1 MQPLAPIDP
10 VAANTPAEVIKKTS
24 KLLIIVSALG
34 YFVDV
39 YDMMLFTVVRKK
51 SLLSLSVA
59 DEHTLSTGLRLL
71 NFQTAGLLLG
81 GIFWGVL
88 GDKKGRLTVLFGSII
103 IYSTANVLNGFVTT
117 VWQFEVLRLA
127 AGFGLAGELGAGITM
142 VMETMNK
149 KTRTLGATLVASV
162 GLAGAIVAGYVG
174 QAYDWRLA
182 FIIGGVMG
190 FLLLFLRIGVFESGM
205 YNSIKNKP
213 ITKGNFLRL
222 FTSWSRFSRYG
233 KAILV
238 GLPSYFVLGL
248 LLTIAPEY
256 AKELG
261 ITAKLNTGYVMMYC
275 FAGFCTG
282 DVLCGLISQYFKSRK
297 LVLYFFNI
305 LSLIAILLF
314 FYFPASG
321 IGGFYARYVFTGFGI
336 GYFAML
342 VTNASE
348 QFGTNYR
355 ATVAITVPN
364 FIRGALIPISF
375 LFEAIKGGL
384 GLVNAGV
391 LIGITTVLIALLAT
405 IFTKET
411 FDKTLDHTE

>member
-1 MQPLAPIDP
+1 MPATTQIETVADVAPVKP
-10 VAANTPAEVIKKTS
+10 ARKTNT
-24 KLLIIVSALG
+24 LLLLVSALG

-51 SLLSLSVA
+51 SLLSLGIP
-59 DEHTLSTGLRLL
+59 DGDTLSLGLRLL
-71 NFQTAGLLLG
+71 NFQTAGLLIG
-81 GIFWGVL
+81 GVFWGML
-88 GDKKGRLTVLFGSII
+88 GDKRGRLTVLFGSII
-103 IYSTANVLNGFVTT
+103 IYSTANILNGLVTNL
-117 VWQFEVLRLA
+117 WQFEALRLI

-142 VMETMNK
+142 VMETMDK

-162 GLAGAIVAGYVG
+162 GLLGAIVAGYVG
-174 QAYDWRLA
+174 QAYDWRIS

-190 FLLLFLRIGVFESGM
+190 FFLLLLRVGVFESGM
-205 YNSIKNKP
+205 YNNIKDKNVA
-213 ITKGNFLRL
+213 KGDFFKL
-222 FTSWSRFSRYG
+222 FTSFSRFSRYG

-261 ITAKLNTGYVMMYC
+261 ITDKINTGYVMMYC
-275 FAGFCTG
+275 FVGFCTG
-282 DVLCGLISQYFKSRK
+282 DTLCGLISQYFKSRK
-297 LVLYFFNI
+297 FVFYLFNI
-305 LSLIAILLF
+305 ISLVAIVVF
-314 FYFPASG
+314 FYLPPTTIS
-321 IGGFYARYVFTGFGI
+321 GFYARYVLAGLGI

-364 FIRGALIPISF
+364 FIRGALIPMAF
-375 LFEAIKGGL
+375 AFEALKGSL
-384 GLVNAGV
+384 GLVNGAAVIGV
-391 LIGITTVLIALLAT
+391 LTIVIALAANV
-405 IFTKET
+405 FTKET
-411 FDKTLDHTE
+411 FDKSLDYTE

>member
-1 MQPLAPIDP
+1 MHPISQINS
-10 VAANTPAEVIKKTS
+10 VAEVIPAKAAKKTNI
-24 KLLIIVSALG
+24 LLIIVSALG

-39 YDMMLFTVVRKK
+39 YDMMLFTVIRKK

-59 DEHTLSTGLRLL
+59 DENALSAGLRLL

-88 GDKKGRLTVLFGSII
+88 ADKKGRLTVLFGSII
-103 IYSTANVLNGFVTT
+103 IYSTANILNGFVTT
-117 VWQFEVLRLA
+117 IWQFELLRLA

-162 GLAGAIVAGYVG
+162 GLLGAIVAGYVG
-174 QAYDWRLA
+174 QAYDWRIA

-190 FLLLFLRIGVFESGM
+190 FLLLFLRVGVFESGM
-205 YNSIKNKP
+205 YNNIKGKH
-213 ITKGNFLRL
+213 IEKGNFFKL
-222 FTSWSRFSRYG
+222 FSSWSRFSRYG

-261 ITAKLNTGYVMMYC
+261 LTQKINTGYVMMFC
-275 FAGFCTG
+275 FAGFCSG
-282 DVLCGLISQYFKSRK
+282 DIICGLISQQFKSRK
-297 LVLYFFNI
+297 IVLYLFNI
-305 LSLIAILLF
+305 LSLLAIGIF
-314 FYFPASG
+314 FYYPTTSL
-321 IGGFYARYVFTGFGI
+321 GGFYTKYVLAGLGI

-364 FIRGALIPISF
+364 FIRGALIPIAFVFGAVKES
-375 LFEAIKGGL
+375 L
-384 GLVNAGV
+384 GLVNGAA
-391 LIGITTVLIALLAT
+391 LIGLITVVIALIAT
-405 IFTKET
+405 RYTKET
-411 FDKTLDHTE
+411 FDESLDYTE

>member
-1 MQPLAPIDP
+1 MTQIKGPIPGIIIKQAAP
-10 VAANTPAEVIKKTS
+10 
-24 KLLIIVSALG
+24 LLILVSALG

-51 SLLSLSVA
+51 SLLSLAIPES
-59 DEHTLSTGLRLL
+59 DTLSAGLRLL
-71 NFQTAGLLLG
+71 NYQTAGLLFG
-81 GIFWGVL
+81 GIVWGVL
-88 GDKKGRLTVLFGSII
+88 GDKKGRLTVLFGSIV
-103 IYSTANVLNGFVTT
+103 IYSTANILNGFVNS
-117 VWQFEVLRLA
+117 VWQFQWLRFI

-162 GLAGAIVAGYVG
+162 GLLGAIAAGYVG
-174 QAYDWRLA
+174 QGYNWRTA
-182 FIIGGVMG
+182 FIVGGVLG
-190 FLLLFLRIGVFESGM
+190 FFLLVLRIGVFESGM
-205 YNSIKNKP
+205 YNNIRDKN
-213 ITKGNFLRL
+213 IEKGNFFKL
-222 FTSWSRFSRYG
+222 FNSRDRFGRYS

-261 ITAKLNTGYVMMYC
+261 ITGKLNTGYVMMYC

-297 LVLYFFNI
+297 LVFYLFNM
-305 LSLIAILLF
+305 LSLLAITAF
-314 FYFPASG
+314 FYYPPPDITA
-321 IGGFYARYVFTGFGI
+321 FYVRYVLVGLGI

-342 VTNASE
+342 VTNAAE

-355 ATVAITVPN
+355 ATVAITTPN
-364 FIRGALIPISF
+364 FIRGALIPIVF
-375 LFEAIKGGL
+375 AFEALKGNF
-384 GLVNAGV
+384 GLVNSAAI
-391 LIGITTVLIALLAT
+391 IGFSTIVIALVAT
-405 IFTKET
+405 RFTRET
-411 FDKTLDHTE
+411 FDKQLDYTE

>member
-1 MQPLAPIDP
+1 MSVQVDP
-10 VAANTPAEVIKKTS
+10 TAEVIPAKTASKTS
-24 KLLIIVSALG
+24 TLLIIVSALG

-39 YDMMLFTVVRKK
+39 YDMMLFTVIRKK

-59 DEHTLSTGLRLL
+59 DENTLSTGLRLL

-88 GDKKGRLTVLFGSII
+88 GDKKGRLSVLFGSII
-103 IYSTANVLNGFVTT
+103 IYSTANILNGFVINI
-117 VWQFEVLRLA
+117 WQFELLRFV

-149 KTRTLGATLVASV
+149 KTRTLGATVVASV
-162 GLAGAIVAGYVG
+162 GLLGAIVAGYVG
-174 QAYDWRLA
+174 QAYDWRNA
-182 FIIGGVMG
+182 FIVGGVLG
-190 FLLLFLRIGVFESGM
+190 FLLLLLRVGVFESGM
-205 YNSIKNKP
+205 YNNIKDKA
-213 ITKGNFLRL
+213 IDKGNFIKL
-222 FTSWSRFSRYG
+222 FTSWSRFSRYS

-261 ITAKLNTGYVMMYC
+261 ITQKINTGYVMMFC
-275 FAGFCTG
+275 FTGFCSG
-282 DVLCGLISQYFKSRK
+282 DVVCGLISQYFKSRK
-297 LVLYFFNI
+297 FVLYLFNI
-305 LSLIAILLF
+305 LCLAAIAIF
-314 FYFPASG
+314 FYYPTTS
-321 IGGFYARYVFTGFGI
+321 ITGFYTKYVLAGLGI

-364 FIRGALIPISF
+364 FIRGALIPIAF
-375 LFEAIKGGL
+375 VFEAVKGSL
-384 GLVNAGV
+384 GLVNGAA
-391 LIGITTVLIALLAT
+391 LIGLGTVIIALTAA

-411 FDKTLDHTE
+411 FDESLDYTE